1 MLHQVSYSL
10 LKSSLIYQILPLC
23 RIISHY
29 KILFINNN
37 SSNYINS
44 IPFLKSNIIQKILY
58 NPLIIKITPIIIIL
72 IFVSLF
78 NNLSK
83 K

>member
-44 IPFLKSNIIQKILY
+44 ITFLKSNIIQKILY